1 MNITLSGVMREIPIE
16 RQYIIVHTRY
26 GYLSKVGDGLLSDF
40 SKDIADAVT
49 FTNFEQVKTL
59 CDELEDKAAS
69 LGLDL
74 LRKEGYNE
82 GRWIVLDFG
91 HILVHIFHP
100 EERQYYHLERL
111 WEDGAGIDYS
121 KEYGQP

>member
-59 CDELEDKAAS
+59 CDTYMACAWMREGNGSYKSYYEPSNKFNPDT
-69 LGLDL
+69 LDEIRRNL
-74 LRKEGYNE
+74 Y
-82 GRWIVLDFG
+82 
-91 HILVHIFHP
+91 
-100 EERQYYHLERL
+100 
-111 WEDGAGIDYS
+111 A
-121 KEYGQP
+121 

>member
-1 MNITLSGVMREIPIE
+1 MEQATKELVLSLCKVLDDKKAVDIKAL
-16 RQYIIVHTRY
+16 YVADKAIVAEWFVVCSGR
-26 GYLSKVGDGLLSDF
+26 SSV
-40 SKDIADAVT
+40 
-49 FTNFEQVKTL
+49 QVKTL

-121 KEYGQP
+121 KEYGQS

>member
-1 MNITLSGVMREIPIE
+1 MEQATKELVLSLCKVLDDKKAVDIKAL
-16 RQYIIVHTRY
+16 YVADKTIVAEWFVVCSGR
-26 GYLSKVGDGLLSDF
+26 SSV
-40 SKDIADAVT
+40 
-49 FTNFEQVKTL
+49 QVKTL

-91 HILVHIFHP
+91 VTILPSLVMKMKLAPPVSSTCVLVAASRYMFSANP
-100 EERQYYHLERL
+100 FL
-111 WEDGAGIDYS
+111 WA
-121 KEYGQP
+121 